1 MKKID
6 VNSYEYSNFSQNG
19 EDGIIQFLTSKLKD
33 NNKFFVE
40 IGSGNGLENNSTNLV
55 LNNWQGLVLDGISN
69 SKQYNNLLK
78 IISTEKKI
86 INIGTYLNLSNIN
99 NLIKILID
107 KDISFFSLDIDSIDF
122 YIMNEILKNGILP
135 KILCLEYN
143 SFLGKETVTVE
154 YHKIFNSKLLD
165 KKRGLYFGVSL
176 NAWKE
181 LLNKYNYDFIC
192 VEKKGVN
199 SFFVLN
205 GCLDLNVKNLYGEKF
220 IHNKFWEK
228 KYGLDGKILER
239 ELLENFN
246 EKLVNIKE
254 FLNFK

>member
-19 EDGIIQFLTSKLKD
+19 EDGIIEFLTSNLKD

-99 NLIKILID
+99 YLIKILID

-165 KKRGLYFGVSL
+165 IKRGLYFGVSL
-176 NAWKE
+176 NASKE
-181 LLNKYNYDFIC
+181 LLNKYNYDFVC

-228 KYGLDGKILER
+228 KYGLDGKILEK

-254 FLNFK
+254 FLNSK

>member
-86 INIGTYLNLSNIN
+86 INIGTYLNLSNVN

-154 YHKIFNSKLLD
+154 YHKIFNSNLLD

>member
-19 EDGIIQFLTSKLKD
+19 EDGIIEFLTSKLKD

-154 YHKIFNSKLLD
+154 YHKIFNSKILD
-165 KKRGLYFGVSL
+165 KKRGLYFGVAL

-205 GCLDLNVKNLYGEKF
+205 GCLDLNVKNLYGENLSIINF
-220 IHNKFWEK
+220 GK
-228 KYGLDGKILER
+228 K
-239 ELLENFN
+239 NM
-246 EKLVNIKE
+246 V
-254 FLNFK
+254 